1 MAPLQH
7 DPTTTVPARPGT
19 ARRWAD
25 ERGAIL
31 VSSLVKLV
39 LVVGIVGVVGYDSLS
54 IVRTQVELRDE
65 ASQAAQVAHDA
76 LREHA
81 TVQEAAA
88 AAVAYATAHGA
99 TVPRGGVAVAKDGSV
114 TVTLTATAPTLVAGR
129 ISALDEYTTPVETGV
144 ARNSI
149 Y

>member
-1 MAPLQH
+1 MAPHQH
-7 DPTTTVPARPGT
+7 DPTTRVPARPGT
-19 ARRWAD
+19 TSRWAD
-25 ERGAIL
+25 ERGAVL

-39 LVVGIVGVVGYDSLS
+39 LAVGIVGVIGYDSLS

-65 ASQAAQVAHDA
+65 AVQAAQVAHDA
-76 LREHA
+76 LRERA
-81 TVQEAAA
+81 TIEEAAA

-99 TVPRGGVAVAKDGSV
+99 TVPRGGVAVSKDGVV

-129 ISALDEYTTPVETGV
+129 ISALDDYTKPVETGT